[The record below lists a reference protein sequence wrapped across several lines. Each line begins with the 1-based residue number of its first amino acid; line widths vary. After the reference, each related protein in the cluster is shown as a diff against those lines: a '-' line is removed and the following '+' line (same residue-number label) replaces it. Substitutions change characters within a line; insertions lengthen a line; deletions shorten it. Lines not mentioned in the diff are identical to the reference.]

1 MDNHSCQRQNRLLA
15 IAQQDMIYNT
25 WEKSFEDCR
34 KAFAHF
40 ASNQSEEIRN
50 MLYGYADCGR
60 MAQQR
65 LVNLAC
71 RTMLFPDEQVS
82 YSVCKEDT

>member
-1 MDNHSCQRQNRLLA
+1 MEHLVSQQQNALMEIARKDLIYLTWQR
-15 IAQQDMIYNT
+15 
-25 WEKSFEDCR
+25 SFEDCR
-34 KAFAHF
+34 EAFVKF
-40 ASNQSEEIRN
+40 AADQPADIRN

-71 RTMLFPDEQVS
+71 EHMTFHD
-82 YSVCKEDT
+82 K

>member
-1 MDNHSCQRQNRLLA
+1 MLNNTFQRQESLQELA
-15 IAQQDMIYNT
+15 QNDSIYQT
-25 WEKSFEDCR
+25 WQRSYEDCR
-34 KAFAHF
+34 EAFADF
-40 ASNQSEEIRN
+40 ANTQPEEVRN

-71 RTMLFPDEQVS
+71 EHMVFP
-82 YSVCKEDT
+82 KK